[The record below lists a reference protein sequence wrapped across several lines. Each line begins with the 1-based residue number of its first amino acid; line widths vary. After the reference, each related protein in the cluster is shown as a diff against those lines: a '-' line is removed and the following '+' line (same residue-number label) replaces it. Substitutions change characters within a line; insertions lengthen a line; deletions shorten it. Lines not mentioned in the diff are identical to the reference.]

1 MNSWKLN
8 SMSNYYL
15 RKCISEFFN
24 IHIAD
29 VYKKVKNIDENHII
43 TTDDVKKYK
52 LTLKEIV

>member
-8 SMSNYYL
+8 SIAGHCFRN
-15 RKCISEFFN
+15 CISEFFD

-43 TTDDVKKYK
+43 TTDDGKKYE
-52 LTLKEIV
+52 LTLKEL